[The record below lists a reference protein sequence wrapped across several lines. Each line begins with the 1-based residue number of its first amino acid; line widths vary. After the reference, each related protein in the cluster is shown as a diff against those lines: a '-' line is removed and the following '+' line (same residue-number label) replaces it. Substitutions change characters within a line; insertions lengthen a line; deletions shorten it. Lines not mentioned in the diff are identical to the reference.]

1 MAVGSNVHGLRLET
15 QYLDFKRKDVP
26 HNTDV
31 YITHVYK
38 GCIRHVYKG
47 CCMLPETR
55 GSFSFRNSGNHL
67 MPDSRFW

>member
-31 YITHVYK
+31 YITHVSKRMYK
-38 GCIRHVYKG
+38 ACV
-47 CCMLPETR
+47 
-55 GSFSFRNSGNHL
+55 
-67 MPDSRFW
+67 